1 MPPERPPKVIQNC
14 TKKGSKK
21 GPHFELLLDSFWGQF
36 WGPNRCPPGGTFF
49 TSASLG
55 SSWPHLGF
63 ILASLGSSWPLL
75 ASPGIILA
83 PFWLHLDLSWPLYSP
98 SWPHLGINLGLLL
111 ATFVS
116 MLASLGLLL
125 APAVLETLYQHDDS
139 YLSPSI
145 HQSSASGQGKGVHK

>member
-1 MPPERPPKVIQNC
+1 MAPERPPKVTQNC

-36 WGPNRCPPGGTFF
+36 WGPNRCPSGGTF
-49 TSASLG
+49 
-55 SSWPHLGF
+55 F

-75 ASPGIILA
+75 ASPGVILA
-83 PFWLHLDLSWPLYSP
+83 PFWLHLGLSWPLYSP

-111 ATFVS
+111 APFVS

-145 HQSSASGQGKGVHK
+145 HLSSASGQWEGVHCYAVAI